1 MKLSNTTKQ
10 TLFQNISKNFLY
22 EYIDLKKIINRLQ
35 DVDKLKS
42 ILFNDS
48 QKFFFDMIP
57 KPHLGDNNDT
67 HLKFKAHHIRKC
79 KLKVSQDKTILE
91 HYQKLHENSSYIDQ
105 KIVSLIDDAT
115 KYKINIHA
123 KKGKI
128 SVKFNE
134 KYITIVVLKN
144 RKLEFK
150 KPLSNMINADNEPG
164 RKEKNELL
172 IYEM

>member
-1 MKLSNTTKQ
+1 M
-10 TLFQNISKNFLY
+10 
-22 EYIDLKKIINRLQ
+22 Q

-57 KPHLGDNNDT
+57 KPHLDDNNDA
-67 HLKFKAHHIRKC
+67 HSKFKADHVRKF
-79 KLKVSQDKTILE
+79 KLKKSHDKAILE

-123 KKGKI
+123 KKGNMNK
-128 SVKFNE
+128 
-134 KYITIVVLKN
+134 KN
-144 RKLEFK
+144 
-150 KPLSNMINADNEPG
+150 ST
-164 RKEKNELL
+164 KN
-172 IYEM
+172 I